1 MITDFL
7 LIQKMKQGNEQAF
20 DTFVRKYYN
29 EILKYCSYHCFDTQ
43 YVEDLTQETF
53 IKFFAKLSDY
63 RYKGKTKNYLYTI
76 AGNLCKNY
84 YKQQKNLFL
93 QEDWLSEV
101 ESLSGNL
108 EEKITDRMMLEWA
121 LEQLL
126 DEFRQVI
133 HLYYFQEMKLTEIA
147 SALEIGL
154 PLVKYRLK
162 QGRIRLQYL
171 LRREG
176 MIHEP
181 GSTDEKV

>member
-1 MITDFL
+1 M
-7 LIQKMKQGNEQAF
+7 
-20 DTFVRKYYN
+20 
-29 EILKYCSYHCFDTQ
+29 
-43 YVEDLTQETF
+43 
-53 IKFFAKLSDY
+53 
-63 RYKGKTKNYLYTI
+63 YTI

-101 ESLSGNL
+101 ESLSGNV

-121 LEQLL
+121 LEQLP

-147 SALEIGL
+147 SALDIGL

-181 GSTDEKV
+181 G

>member
-1 MITDFL
+1 M
-7 LIQKMKQGNEQAF
+7 
-20 DTFVRKYYN
+20 
-29 EILKYCSYHCFDTQ
+29 
-43 YVEDLTQETF
+43 
-53 IKFFAKLSDY
+53 
-63 RYKGKTKNYLYTI
+63 
-76 AGNLCKNY
+76 
-84 YKQQKNLFL
+84 
-93 QEDWLSEV
+93 
-101 ESLSGNL
+101 

-121 LEQLL
+121 LEQLP

-147 SALEIGL
+147 SALDIGL

-181 GSTDEKV
+181 G